1 MKCQKEIKSITERK
15 LINVTLVRIF
25 ESGEKVVQTTKE
37 ILLNLNLAVEK
48 ETENQGSK
56 LLEPNHEK
64 GPDNE
69 EPNFEPDNETIIQPD
84 IEQYLE
90 PDNLLNCEQIT
101 EAQPESNIEPN
112 PGTDDQIE
120 YQRKDYKCES
130 CGKSFSQACDL
141 KKHI

>member
-64 GPDNE
+64 IPDND

-84 IEQYLE
+84 IEPYLE
-90 PDNLLNCEQIT
+90 PDKFIKL
-101 EAQPESNIEPN
+101 
-112 PGTDDQIE
+112 
-120 YQRKDYKCES
+120 
-130 CGKSFSQACDL
+130 
-141 KKHI
+141 